1 MTMKQLF
8 MSIFFALFAVA
19 AMAQNDGSACE
30 KAIYVDSTLVQR
42 VTAGTDYWFTANTED
57 LPLTV
62 YFFPDQ
68 DTDVSPGIYVDFT
81 CDPGVYEDENVKSIV
96 DLALSMGMYFPLGA
110 KLEKVEINGNVAY
123 QATYERDMLELLAQ
137 LGVDYSIPIYVDFY
151 SSSVSGTVQM
161 SNIKT
166 VTLCTDIHQRVEV
179 QDTLYL
185 QANKPGL
192 VYFPVTEWKNK
203 KMSFTWTGS
212 TPIRAYL
219 DTDCDFDTLTSE
231 YTYKFANQVNG
242 LYTQQ
247 IIENDID
254 NYIRDAEDGNMYVLF
269 MAPEDG
275 KVYVGDYVDHGSV
288 TINTCIKNLK
298 STAID
303 FPTAEAGLAMA
314 ASIPTKSYRFEA
326 STIQDKNIRLKWK
339 TTENKLAV
347 AYFANFCGFEL
358 KASDPDVLDTVHFVY
373 SEQEQAMIADIPF
386 ERVNKIAKQ
395 NTDGWLFMQIYRQDA
410 GTFWWD
416 IYEVVQPDCD
426 SKSILLQPNDSV
438 YMPANYYNTSYKMPV
453 DAWKDHAH
461 TFTWRGNRKAYV
473 FIADSCSFPL
483 APFNEHVGKYME
495 INPNQTL
502 ELDEDYMDYL
512 VEEFAD
518 DKNNLYLRLR
528 SDNEGYLVTHQI
540 EKIVI
545 DTIEITISA
554 CDSYEW
560 KGTTYTE
567 SGTYEHHSQDTQGKQ
582 THEILH
588 LTINHSI
595 TIEFDQIACDSL
607 NWNGMFLTQS
617 GIYTYTTQTVQGCD
631 SIEVLHLT
639 INYSDTAEY
648 TAETCDSYTWN
659 DATYTTSG
667 SYTFRTQTAQ
677 GCDSI
682 EVLHLTINHS
692 DTAEYSAEAC
702 DSYTWKDAIYT
713 TSGIY
718 TYSTQTAHGCDS
730 IEVLYLTIN
739 YSDTVELDPVIATD
753 SYIWHDV
760 EYTKSGTYTYLAKTE
775 QGCDL
780 LEVLQLTINSS
791 AGFENTIVADGDS
804 AKLVMINQSL
814 YIQVQGAKST
824 DYYDLTGRKVEIK

>member
-1 MTMKQLF
+1 MKHVLF
-8 MSIFFALFAVA
+8 TIFAALFAITA
-19 AMAQNDGSACE
+19 IAQSDGSSCE
-30 KAIYVDSTLVQR
+30 KAIYVDSLMMQSVEANTI
-42 VTAGTDYWFTANTED
+42 YWFTANTDD

-62 YFFPDQ
+62 YFFPDEE
-68 DTDVSPGIYVDFT
+68 SELAPEIYIDFT
-81 CDPGVYEDENVKSIV
+81 CEPGVYEDQNIRDIV
-96 DLALSMGMYFPLGA
+96 DLAIDMGIYFPLGMPFDTIEVDGA
-110 KLEKVEINGNVAY
+110 TAY
-123 QATYERDMLELLAQ
+123 RVSYERDLLELLVM
-137 LGVDYSIPIYVDFY
+137 LGIDYSVPVYVSFR
-151 SSSVSGTVQM
+151 SPVSGSSQV

-166 VTLCTDIHQRVEV
+166 VTLCTDLHQRVEMR
-179 QDTLYL
+179 DTIYL

-192 VYFPVTEWKNK
+192 VYFPVTEWKDK

-219 DTDCDFDTLTSE
+219 ETDCDFDTLTSE
-231 YTYKFANQVNG
+231 YTYKFANQLNG
-242 LYTQQ
+242 FYTQQ
-247 IIENDID
+247 VIENDID

-269 MAPEDG
+269 VAPEDG

-288 TINTCIKNLK
+288 TIDNCIGNRKT
-298 STAID
+298 TAID
-303 FPTAEAGLAMA
+303 FPTTDAGLAMA
-314 ASIPTKSYRFEA
+314 ASIPSKSYRFEA
-326 STIQDKNIRLKWK
+326 KTIQDKNIRLKWK

-373 SEQEQAMIADIPF
+373 NEEENAMIANIPF

-395 NTDGWLFMQIYRQDA
+395 NTDGWLFMQIYRQEA
-410 GTFWWD
+410 GSFWWD
-416 IYEVVQPDCD
+416 TYEVVEPDCD

-438 YMPANYYNTSYKMPV
+438 YLPANYYNTSYKMPV

-461 TFTWRGNRKAYV
+461 TFTWRGNRKAYI
-473 FIADSCSFPL
+473 FIADTCSFPL
-483 APFNEHVGKYME
+483 APYNEHVGKYME
-495 INPNQTL
+495 INPNETL
-502 ELDEDYMDYL
+502 ELNEDDMDYL
-512 VEEFAD
+512 VEDFAD

-528 SDNEGYLVTHQI
+528 SDAEGFLVTHQI
-540 EKIVI
+540 REMST
-545 DTIEITISA
+545 DTVELTQSA
-554 CDSYEW
+554 CEAYTW
-560 KGTTYTE
+560 YGVTYTE
-567 SGTYEHHSQDTQGKQ
+567 SGTYEHKTQVDTWKEKL
-582 THEILH
+582 EILH
-588 LTINHSI
+588 LTINHNV
-595 TIEFDQIACDSL
+595 TVELDQIACDSL

-667 SYTFRTQTAQ
+667 TYTFRNQTAQ
-677 GCDSI
+677 
-682 EVLHLTINHS
+682 
-692 DTAEYSAEAC
+692 
-702 DSYTWKDAIYT
+702 
-713 TSGIY
+713 
-718 TYSTQTAHGCDS
+718 GCDS

-780 LEVLQLTINSS
+780 LEVMQLTINSS

-814 YIQVQGAKST
+814 YIQVQGTKAT
-824 DYYDLTGRKVEIK
+824 EYYDLTGRKVDIMD